1 MPYGLYISAEGA
13 HAQSQRMDVIAN
25 NLANVD
31 TVGFKRELAILRA
44 RSTEAVD
51 QGLSLP
57 GSGTI
62 DDVGGGIAM
71 WQTVT
76 DHATGPPKKTDAKT
90 DVAIPQPGVFFAVQK
105 GEETLLTRAGNFAIT
120 PDRRLT
126 TQQGYN
132 VLDSAGNPI
141 FIRDD
146 PAWHIDG
153 TGIVQQLGA
162 TQSLALVQPESL
174 GDLVKAGE
182 NLFRPLAETTDVPLN
197 ERQVKSG
204 YLEMSTVRPTSEMTD
219 LIHAS
224 RAMEANI
231 NMMKTQNEMLA
242 GLINRIL
249 KA

>member
-13 HAQSQRMDVIAN
+13 NAQSQRMDVIAN

-31 TVGFKRELAILRA
+31 TVGFKRELAIFQA
-44 RSTEAVD
+44 RFAEAID
-51 QGLSLP
+51 QGLNLP

-62 DDVGGGIAM
+62 DDVGGGIAL

-76 DHATGPPKKTDAKT
+76 DHSIGPPKKTDAKT
-90 DVAIPQPGVFFAVQK
+90 DVAITKPGVFFVVAK
-105 GEETLLTRAGNFAIT
+105 GEEKLLTRAGNFAIM
-120 PDRRLT
+120 PDGRLT

-132 VLDSAGNPI
+132 VLDAAENPI
-141 FIRDD
+141 VIGD
-146 PAWHIDG
+146 PSWNIDG
-153 TGIVQQLGA
+153 TGAVRQLGT
-162 TQSLALVQPESL
+162 TQNLALVQPESL
-174 GDLVKAGE
+174 GDLVKIGE
-182 NLFRPLAETTDVPLN
+182 NLFRALAETTDVPLN
-197 ERQVKSG
+197 ERQVKPG
-204 YLEMSTVRPTSEMTD
+204 YLEMSTVRPTSEMTE

-242 GLINRIL
+242 GLINRVL

>member
-13 HAQSQRMDVIAN
+13 NAQSQRMDVIAN

-51 QGLSLP
+51 QGLNFP

-76 DHATGPPKKTDAKT
+76 DHSTGPPKKTDAKT
-90 DVAIPQPGVFFAVQK
+90 DVAITQPGVFFVVQK
-105 GEETLLTRAGNFAIT
+105 GEETLLTRAGNFAVM
-120 PDRRLT
+120 PDGKLT
-126 TQQGYN
+126 TQQGYS
-132 VLDSAGNPI
+132 VLDGAENPI
-141 FIRDD
+141 FIRD
-146 PAWHIDG
+146 PSWHIDG
-153 TGIVQQLGA
+153 TGTVRQLGT
-162 TQSLALVQPESL
+162 TQNLALVQPGSL

-197 ERQVKSG
+197 RRQVKPG
-204 YLEMSTVRPTSEMTD
+204 YLEMSTVRPTSEMIE

-224 RAMEANI
+224 RAMEANV
-231 NMMKTQNEMLA
+231 NMMKTQNEMLS
-242 GLINRIL
+242 GLINRVL